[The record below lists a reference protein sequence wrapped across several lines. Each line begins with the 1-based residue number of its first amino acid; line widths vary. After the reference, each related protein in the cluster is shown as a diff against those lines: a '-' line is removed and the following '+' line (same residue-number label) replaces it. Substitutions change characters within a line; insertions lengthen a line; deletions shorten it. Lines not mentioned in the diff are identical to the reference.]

1 METLDICNA
10 PIVRVRFETLFFKT
24 IQNTDNQVLALL
36 KIFQVYMVIRC
47 IVSVIAIGGSNTV
60 TYGISLIYI
69 CLGLYCNL
77 DVVYYRPKWNKSA
90 KEDQQYV
97 QPV

>member
-1 METLDICNA
+1 
-10 PIVRVRFETLFFKT
+10 
-24 IQNTDNQVLALL
+24 
-36 KIFQVYMVIRC
+36 MVIRI

-60 TYGISLIYI
+60 TYGISLLYI

-77 DVVYYRPKWNKSA
+77 DVVYYRPWKKSV
-90 KEDQQYV
+90 KDDQQYV